1 MVIDFHTHIFPDKIA
16 GATINALS
24 TNASIPP
31 HNDGTLSGLLSQ
43 MAESGVDISV
53 NLPVLTKAKQFDSIL
68 NFGLELNQKAYTGPR
83 VIAFAGMHP
92 DITDYEGA
100 LQRVK
105 ELGFL
110 GIKLHPDYQG
120 TFFDDERYIKILSM
134 AKKLDLITVT
144 HAGLDGAFVGQPIK
158 CTPSRVLKVLDAL
171 GGYDKLVLAHLGGN
185 ELYDEVLRDLA
196 GSEVYIDTSYV
207 LPATSKDM
215 FYKLLEK
222 HGSDKILFATDN
234 PWQHQSEQ
242 INILRSYG
250 LDMESENKI
259 LFENAKK
266 LLKL

>member
-120 TFFDDERYIKILSM
+120 FFVDDPKMKPIYKKISSLG
-134 AKKLDLITVT
+134 LITVF
-144 HAGLDGAFVGQPIK
+144 HAGKDYGFAPPY
-158 CTPSRVLKVLDAL
+158 CATPERLARALSWFQSPVVAAHWGGINCNEGVLE
-171 GGYDKLVLAHLGGN
+171 HLCG
-185 ELYDEVLRDLA
+185 RDI
-196 GSEVYIDTSYV
+196 YFDTSFGYSMMPRYYA
-207 LPATSKDM
+207 LKII
-215 FYKLLEK
+215 EK
-222 HGSDKILFATDN
+222 HTADKMLFGTDT
-234 PWQHQSEQ
+234 PWHTPEMELRLLNNLGLSEA
-242 INILRSYG
+242 
-250 LDMESENKI
+250 DMVKI
-259 LFENAKK
+259 TSGNAKK
-266 LLKL
+266 LLGI